1 MRAAGGGAVTTE
13 AAKRRREAA
22 LQAHWAG
29 VPPSWLQTL
38 SGERLRVLFAGT
50 WNHGPGPDFRGAIFL
65 RPDGRPLR
73 GDVEI
78 HCRPGDWWR
87 HGHQRDAAY
96 AGVVLQL
103 IEAGAG
109 DARPRGPPAAA
120 AAAPPLALLPEPLLE
135 SEAAAAGGEGAPPP
149 APWQPPCAQVVQEVG
164 PQAVEQRLRRIAQGR
179 LRAKVAR
186 LRGRLAAS
194 ASVEEGV
201 FQLLLEALGAGGNSA
216 AMVALARRLPLARL
230 PSGAG
235 AATLAALLIAE
246 GRGAAGGRP
255 ALPWRVATLRPANR
269 PERRL
274 AAAAALVVQLR
285 ARGGLAAGLRAL
297 AGLPEAA
304 ALGELRQ
311 PRLLGTERARQLLVD
326 LAYPLALAT
335 TAEGDGASAQLER
348 RWLALGG
355 ARYGRTE
362 ALRQRLTRG
371 GLRRWRSG
379 GTQALLELER
389 WYCRYG
395 ACALCPVAALSSRPR
410 RRAAL
415 GSPNIQEGGSPAAS
429 AARA

>member
-1 MRAAGGGAVTTE
+1 MRAAVRAAGGGAVTTE

-22 LQAHWAG
+22 LQAHWVGA
-29 VPPSWLQTL
+29 PPSWLQTL

-50 WNHGPGPDFRGAIFL
+50 WNHRPGPDFRGAIFL

-87 HGHQRDAAY
+87 HRHRHRHRHQRDAAY

-109 DARPRGPPAAA
+109 DARQRGPPASA
-120 AAAPPLALLPEPLLE
+120 AAAPPLALLPEPLPE
-135 SEAAAAGGEGAPPP
+135 SESEAAGGEGAPPP

-186 LRGRLAAS
+186 LHGRLAAS

-201 FQLLLEALGAGGNSA
+201 YQLLLEALGAGGNSA

-235 AATLAALLIAE
+235 AATL
-246 GRGAAGGRP
+246 
-255 ALPWRVATLRPANR
+255 RPANR

-274 AAAAALVVQLR
+274 AAAAALVVHLR

-297 AGLPEAA
+297 AGLPEAV

-311 PRLLGTERARQLLVD
+311 PRFLGAERARQLLVD

-395 ACALCPVAALSSRPR
+395 ACALCPLAALSSRPR

-415 GSPNIQEGGSPAAS
+415 GSPNIREGGSPAAS